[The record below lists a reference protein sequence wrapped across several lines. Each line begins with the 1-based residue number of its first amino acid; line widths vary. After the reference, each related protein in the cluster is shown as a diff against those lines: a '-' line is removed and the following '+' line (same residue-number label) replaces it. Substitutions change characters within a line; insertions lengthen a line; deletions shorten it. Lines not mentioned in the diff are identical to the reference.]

1 MEAIIFSILMT
12 AAAFVLS
19 YFITLLIIAF
29 CRKDENVI
37 KTDSKVKTNSDVKLY
52 RDFNTIEEKVIEAL
66 RRLNLEIENNRD
78 DFESRGISMP
88 NEEAIKLF
96 TKFLEDYF
104 IFRSNEFEAFPSV
117 DDGVYIRVDNIYTDC
132 SLRITICNDGVIIY
146 SPDFENTGIIY
157 DCTINDLVETVND
170 FLNKRINGSI

>member
-1 MEAIIFSILMT
+1 MT

-29 CRKDENVI
+29 SRKDENVI
-37 KTDSKVKTNSDVKLY
+37 KTDSKVKTLY
-52 RDFNTIEEKVIEAL
+52 RDFNSIEEKVIEAL
-66 RRLNLEIENNRD
+66 LRLNWEIEDNRKD
-78 DFESRGISMP
+78 YEARGISMP

>member
-29 CRKDENVI
+29 SRKDENVI
-37 KTDSKVKTNSDVKLY
+37 KTDSKVKTLY
-52 RDFNTIEEKVIEAL
+52 RDFNSIEEKVIEAL
-66 RRLNLEIENNRD
+66 LRLNWEIEDNRKD
-78 DFESRGISMP
+78 YEARGISMP